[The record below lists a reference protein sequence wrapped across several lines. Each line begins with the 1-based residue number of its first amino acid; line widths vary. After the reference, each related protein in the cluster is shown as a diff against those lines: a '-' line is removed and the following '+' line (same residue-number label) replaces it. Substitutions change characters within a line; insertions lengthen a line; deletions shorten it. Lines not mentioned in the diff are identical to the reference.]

1 MCSKSL
7 EEFRNLLETEKP
19 QSLSLGQGLKSNHD
33 KNSFNELLPETHLNL
48 IQHDKFKEGFQTS
61 KSTPSSNNCTTYCG
75 KKTPY
80 CKSTSSNLSISCE
93 NTNGLDT
100 KEKCQKAYG
109 GGKCEWK
116 TNDWRTCSPQC
127 KKWNCANCKSVKTT
141 SALDELQQ
149 SYNDTLKEWKAAYT
163 GLGKADLTE
172 SERQKIQNNVAKLNT
187 RMKQISTELYKK
199 ITELKQVDID
209 QSDEQSA
216 LQTDA
221 AETARKI
228 KGLKRELRSSLPRQ
242 VEMGEYAD
250 NELRV
255 NYAYYHYL
263 LWLIVAAILIGA
275 ITMLTFSI
283 PFPDLKW
290 PWKGIYVLL
299 VLSLAYFLFSRIYA
313 AFWRTVRYLAAL

>member
-1 MCSKSL
+1 
-7 EEFRNLLETEKP
+7 
-19 QSLSLGQGLKSNHD
+19 
-33 KNSFNELLPETHLNL
+33 
-48 IQHDKFKEGFQTS
+48 
-61 KSTPSSNNCTTYCG
+61 
-75 KKTPY
+75 
-80 CKSTSSNLSISCE
+80 LSISCE

-100 KEKCQKAYG
+100 KDKCQKAYG
-109 GGKCEWK
+109 GGKCAWK

-127 KKWNCANCKSVKTT
+127 KKWNCANCKSVKST

-163 GLGKADLTE
+163 GLGKADLTQT
-172 SERQKIQNNVAKLNT
+172 ERQKIQNNVAKLNT

-221 AETARKI
+221 AETSRKI